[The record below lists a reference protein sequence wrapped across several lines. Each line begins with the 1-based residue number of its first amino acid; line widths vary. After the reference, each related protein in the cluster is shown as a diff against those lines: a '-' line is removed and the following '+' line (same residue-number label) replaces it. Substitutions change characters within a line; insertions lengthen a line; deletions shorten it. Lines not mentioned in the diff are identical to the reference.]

1 MKKYW
6 NHRVS
11 FWLRIIVLFCGI
23 LVNVSIINNYRN
35 VSSDFVVDYIAA
47 NSLWRG
53 GSVYGEDIKNL
64 ENEMLGFHGPPTIH
78 PPFNAVLFLPLS
90 FFDYKTAFVVL
101 DIISLIL
108 LLLINQL
115 VVRGLELNGEWFL
128 NLTCLSL
135 YWYPVFYCLGTGQS
149 SMIIS
154 ACLVSGWFC
163 LRLKKEYVAGF
174 LFAIAT
180 LMKLFPGLVLL
191 YLLMRKNWRAFFATV
206 FFIVLGLSVTTLVV
220 GLDDM
225 QTYSNIIIGRFLNEW
240 SGFVLNHSMNG
251 VITRLFGGGSGWAEP
266 LIQLPRFK
274 SLLIIL
280 LNAAILIY
288 TILKMRG
295 MAVKQ
300 ELVDHAFGLTLVAM
314 LLLSPITWGHIFP
327 VLILPLSIL
336 LRDYIREPSPRRLR
350 LLLIILLFL
359 SLPDVL
365 IARGLMAIHY
375 PIRMPWYSM
384 LLTLGPSAG
393 IVLLWI
399 VLTRRVGDSCA
410 MIGKCH

>member
-53 GSVYGEDIKNL
+53 GSVYGEDIKKL

-78 PPFNAVLFLPLS
+78 PAFNAVLFLPLS

-101 DIISLIL
+101 DIVSLIL

-115 VVRGLELNGEWFL
+115 VVRGLELNKEWFV
-128 NLTCLSL
+128 NLTCFSL

-149 SMIIS
+149 SMIIA

-163 LRLKKEYVAGF
+163 LRFKKAYIAGF

-191 YLLMRKNWRAFFATV
+191 YLLISKNWRTFFATV
-206 FFIVLGLSVTTLVV
+206 FFIVLGLSLTTLIV

-225 QTYSNIIIGRFLNEW
+225 RTYSNVIVGRFLNEW
-240 SGFVLNHSMNG
+240 SGFVLNHSLNG
-251 VITRLFGGGSGWAEP
+251 VITRLFGEGSGWAEP
-266 LIQLPRFK
+266 LIQLPRIK

-280 LNAAILIY
+280 LNSAILIF
-288 TILKMRG
+288 TTLKMRG
-295 MAVKQ
+295 MTVKQ
-300 ELVDHAFGLTLVAM
+300 ELVDHAFGLTIVTM

-336 LRDYIREPSPRRLR
+336 LRDYIRKPSSRKLR
-350 LLLIILLFL
+350 ILLFIILLL

-365 IARGLMAIHY
+365 IAKALMAMHHPFI
-375 PIRMPWYSM
+375 MPWYSM

-393 IVLLWI
+393 LVLLWI
-399 VLTRRVGDSCA
+399 VLMRSSSVGRVRQTP
-410 MIGKCH
+410 

>member
-53 GSVYGEDIKNL
+53 NSVYGEDIKNL

-101 DIISLIL
+101 DIVSLIL

-115 VVRGLELNGEWFL
+115 VVRGLELNKEWFV
-128 NLTCLSL
+128 NLTCFSL

-149 SMIIS
+149 SMIIA

-163 LRLKKEYVAGF
+163 LRFKKAYIAGF

-191 YLLMRKNWRAFFATV
+191 YLLISKNWRTFFATV
-206 FFIVLGLSVTTLVV
+206 FFIVLGLSLTTLIV

-225 QTYSNIIIGRFLNEW
+225 RTYSNVIVGRFLNEW
-240 SGFVLNHSMNG
+240 SGFVLNHSLNG
-251 VITRLFGGGSGWAEP
+251 VITRLFGEGSGWAEP
-266 LIQLPRFK
+266 LIQLPRIK

-280 LNAAILIY
+280 LNSAILIF
-288 TILKMRG
+288 TTLKMRG
-295 MAVKQ
+295 MTVKQ
-300 ELVDHAFGLTLVAM
+300 ELVDHAFGLTIVTM

-336 LRDYIREPSPRRLR
+336 LRDYIRKPSSRKLR
-350 LLLIILLFL
+350 ILLFIILLL

-365 IARGLMAIHY
+365 IAKALMAMHHPFI
-375 PIRMPWYSM
+375 MPWYSM

-393 IVLLWI
+393 LVLLWI
-399 VLTRRVGDSCA
+399 VLMRSSSVGRVRQTP
-410 MIGKCH
+410 

>member
-53 GSVYGEDIKNL
+53 NSVYGEDIKNL

-101 DIISLIL
+101 DIVSLIL

-115 VVRGLELNGEWFL
+115 VVKGLELNGEWFL

-191 YLLMRKNWRAFFATV
+191 YLLINKNWRAFFATV
-206 FFIVLGLSVTTLVV
+206 FFIVLGLSVTTFVV

-225 QTYSNIIIGRFLNEW
+225 RTYSNIIIGRFLNEW
-240 SGFVLNHSMNG
+240 SGFVLNHSLNG
-251 VITRLFGGGSGWAEP
+251 VITRLFGEGSGWAEP
-266 LIQLPRFK
+266 LIELPRIK
-274 SLLIIL
+274 SLLVIL
-280 LNAAILIY
+280 LNSAILIY
-288 TILKMRG
+288 TILKMRVI
-295 MAVKQ
+295 AVTK
-300 ELVDHAFGLTLVAM
+300 EHADYAFGLTIVAM
-314 LLLSPITWGHIFP
+314 LLLSPIIWGHIFP
-327 VLILPLSIL
+327 VLILPISLL
-336 LRDYIREPSPRRLR
+336 LREYIRDPSPRKLR
-350 LLLIILLFL
+350 ILLFIILLL

-365 IARGLMAIHY
+365 IARGLMAIHH
-375 PIRMPWYSM
+375 PFRMPWYSM

-399 VLTRRVGDSCA
+399 VLPRRA
-410 MIGKCH
+410 RIGECLKIP